1 MKLLETL
8 HLYNEKIYCSPL
20 QNLLHS
26 KTGKGEKELPLKY
39 NGTQEKSSQ
48 KYYFLMQA
56 HNMSIRGFLICWNWD
71 INCVRVGSKAP
82 AFQSTIHK
90 LQLLHSSLT
99 KPYNLCPNFEVKHGK
114 KWHSH
119 FLLCTTPLSFVWCS
133 VRACC
138 LAEQTWKPLGC
149 WIGIGKKH
157 GFWKRNQEPVKKTG
171 KKQPVQRNRTAILPG
186 FLIHNIEINFT
197 QQIRC

>member
-1 MKLLETL
+1 MQLLETL

-82 AFQSTIHK
+82 AFKEAFINCSCCIAPLQNHTIYVPILK
-90 LQLLHSSLT
+90 LNT
-99 KPYNLCPNFEVKHGK
+99 GK
-114 KWHSH
+114 SGIHIFCFVLRH
-119 FLLCTTPLSFVWCS
+119 YLSYY
-133 VRACC
+133 A
-138 LAEQTWKPLGC
+138 PLG
-149 WIGIGKKH
+149 H
-157 GFWKRNQEPVKKTG
+157 V
-171 KKQPVQRNRTAILPG
+171 A
-186 FLIHNIEINFT
+186 
-197 QQIRC
+197 